1 MINVS
6 ASGAICR
13 SIGRTIDGGGGECLR
28 RQVGRLRY
36 FVGQFSRGASQ
47 NLAIAVLVLDSMV
60 SSLARQTR
68 AASVA
73 GRRVAPAAAMAA
85 PSVIPV
91 ANSLDGRSRGR
102 RLWRRRSDSPALA
115 INFSPPD
122 KVDEVITYMIM
133 IADDFFFFALLY
145 FS

>member
-13 SIGRTIDGGGGECLR
+13 SIGRTIDGGECLR

-47 NLAIAVLVLDSMV
+47 NLAIAAVVLDSMV

-73 GRRVAPAAAMAA
+73 GRRVAPAAVATAA

-102 RLWRRRSDSPALA
+102 WLWRRRSLSPALA
-115 INFSPPD
+115 INFRPPD